1 VEEIPNSFMSTA
13 HYMKAFITPLHVE
26 THADLLSST
35 ESLAG
40 APTYRILRVRKSKDY
55 KPPKDLFY
63 EISMEET
70 RGGYVPWVGDLI
82 ALTNVKLKC
91 IDDLRKTQQS
101 YHVAFV
107 HAVKRGNRLTA
118 SILSSKPIVDEEG
131 LKNGTLF
138 AVHLINLM
146 TNLRIWRSLHL
157 ELEGRNMNVIEK
169 VLQNNFNVR
178 RTMILVS

>member
-1 VEEIPNSFMSTA
+1 
-13 HYMKAFITPLHVE
+13 
-26 THADLLSST
+26 
-35 ESLAG
+35 
-40 APTYRILRVRKSKDY
+40 
-55 KPPKDLFY
+55 
-63 EISMEET
+63 
-70 RGGYVPWVGDLI
+70 
-82 ALTNVKLKC
+82 
-91 IDDLRKTQQS
+91 
-101 YHVAFV
+101 
-107 HAVKRGNRLTA
+107 LTA

-138 AVHLINLM
+138 AVRLINLM